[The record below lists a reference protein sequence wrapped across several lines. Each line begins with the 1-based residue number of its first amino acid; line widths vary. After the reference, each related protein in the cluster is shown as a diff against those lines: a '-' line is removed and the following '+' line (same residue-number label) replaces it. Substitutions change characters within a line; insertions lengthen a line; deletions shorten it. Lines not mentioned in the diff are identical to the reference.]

1 MLRINRNYRSIIGFN
16 SFLILMGMFG
26 IFAPTMTA
34 LLHNASTLAI
44 GMHGMTN
51 MLREEDE
58 AVLISNGIKYESRSE
73 KNVEDDC

>member
-1 MLRINRNYRSIIGFN
+1 M
-16 SFLILMGMFG
+16 
-26 IFAPTMTA
+26 FAPTMTA

-58 AVLISNGIKYESRSE
+58 AVLISNGIKYENRSE